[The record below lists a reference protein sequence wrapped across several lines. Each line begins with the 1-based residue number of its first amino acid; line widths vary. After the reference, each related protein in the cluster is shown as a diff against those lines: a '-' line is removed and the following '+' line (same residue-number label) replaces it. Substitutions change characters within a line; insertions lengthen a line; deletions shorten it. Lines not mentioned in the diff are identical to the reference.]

1 MPPTKRGYI
10 VRMKR
15 IQMADLVGQF
25 NKIKTEV
32 FQAWEE
38 VLGQASFINGPQVK
52 SFASSLETYLDV
64 KHVIPCANG
73 TDALQA
79 ALMALNLPQG
89 SEIITPS
96 FSYAAL
102 AEMIIHV
109 GHKPVFV
116 EVDPGTFTIK
126 VNEIEAAITNQTR
139 AIAPVHL
146 YGQCADMNAIME
158 IAAKHDLFVI
168 EDAAQAI
175 GAKYEMDKLGNRKA
189 GTIGHIGTTSFFP
202 SKNLGC
208 YGDGGAIFTNDDD
221 LADELRMIV
230 NHGQVEKYVHKRIGL
245 NSRLD
250 SLQACVLNVKLK
262 HLDEYSAARKQVA
275 SFYDKAFANN
285 PHILIPKKQ
294 DKSEHV
300 YHQYTLTLQGIDRKL
315 FKDYLLKQNIPSMI
329 YYPIPLHKQEAY
341 KQDIDLP
348 ITMKLTENVI
358 SLPIST
364 ELDEEQLSYICKH
377 VLAFCNEQT
386 LAQKI

>member
-1 MPPTKRGYI
+1 
-10 VRMKR
+10 MKR

-25 NKIKTEV
+25 KKIKTEV
-32 FQAWEE
+32 YQAWEE
-38 VLGQASFINGPQVK
+38 VLENASFINGPQVK
-52 SFASSLETYLDV
+52 KFASNLELYLNV

-79 ALMALNLPQG
+79 ALMALNLPKG

-116 EVDPGTFTIK
+116 EVDPSTFTID
-126 VNEIEAAITNQTR
+126 VNEIEEAITDRTKV
-139 AIAPVHL
+139 IAPVHL
-146 YGQCADMNAIME
+146 YGQCADMNTIMK
-158 IAAKHDLFVI
+158 IAQKHNLYVI

-175 GAKYEMDKLGNRKA
+175 GANYEMDVSGKLKA

-208 YGDGGAIFTNDDD
+208 YGDGGAIFTNDDNI
-221 LADELRMIV
+221 AEELRMIV
-230 NHGQVEKYVHKRIGL
+230 NHGQVKKYVHKRIGL

-250 SLQACVLNVKLK
+250 SIQAAVLNVKLK
-262 HLDEYSAARKQVA
+262 YLDDYGAARKRVA
-275 SFYDKAFANN
+275 AFYDEAFAGHQN
-285 PHILIPKKQ
+285 IIIPKRQ
-294 DKSEHV
+294 VKSEHV
-300 YHQYTLTLQGIDRKL
+300 FHQYTLTLKGIDRAL
-315 FKDYLLKQNIPSMI
+315 FKEYLMNYEIPSMI

-341 KQDIDLP
+341 KQDIELP
-348 ITMKLTENVI
+348 ITMDLTENVI

-364 ELDEEQLSYICKH
+364 ELDEEQLAYICKH
-377 VLAFCNEQT
+377 VLVFCKEQT
-386 LAQKI
+386 LAQ